1 MNGTFEF
8 LDYLI
13 FGLYAITI
21 LAIGLWVSRDKDGKQ
36 KNAED
41 YFLASKSLPWWAV
54 GTSLIAA
61 NISAEQFIGM
71 SGSGFAL
78 GLAIASYEWMAA
90 ITLLVVG
97 KYFLPIFIE
106 KGLYTIP
113 EFIEKR
119 FSTNLKTILA
129 IFWIALFVFVNLTTV
144 LFLGG
149 KALDTII
156 GVGDG
161 SILLNS
167 IIGLGLFAAAYSLWG
182 GLASVAW
189 TDVIQVVIL
198 IFGGLL
204 MTYFALANVTD
215 SGSFIDGMKYVYEK
229 APERFSM
236 ILSKGEIIKPNG
248 GDAWWDLPGLAV
260 LIGGIW
266 VANLYYWG
274 FNQYIIQRTLAAKS
288 LAEGQKGIVFAAF
301 LKLIIPVIVVLP
313 GIIAY
318 VMNLDDSGV
327 LTAASVDPGFIG
339 AAGNIANDNAA
350 PWLIKNFIPVGVKGL
365 ILAALAAAIVS
376 SLASMLNST
385 STIFTMDIYRS
396 HFNKNASDAQMVFV
410 GRITAVVALII
421 AIIIAP
427 QLGSLGQ
434 VFIFIQEYTGVVSP
448 GILAVFLM
456 GLFYK
461 KATNNA
467 AIWGA
472 ILSIPIAMY
481 FKVAP
486 TGWSD
491 ASIFVELPF
500 MHQMGYTCIAT
511 LAVIA
516 LISYLDGNKD
526 MDDYDNIMNDLSLNP
541 NSIPLLAGEV
551 VHADQ
556 NGKCADM
563 NLIIASLPD
572 VIPKAHIISSSGC
585 NAHED
590 NVHFNSEGY
599 RELGKRYAHKMIS
612 LLENKEI
619 ED

>member
-1 MNGTFEF
+1 MSGTFEL

-21 LAIGLWVSRDKDGKQ
+21 LGIGLWVSRDKKGKQ

-54 GTSLIAA
+54 GASLIAA

-119 FSTNLKTILA
+119 YSTNLKTILA

-236 ILSKGEIIKPNG
+236 ILSQGEIIKPNG

-260 LIGGIW
+260 LIGGMW

-318 VMNLDDSGV
+318 VMNIDDSGM
-327 LTAASVDPGFIG
+327 LTTASVDPGFIG
-339 AAGNIANDNAA
+339 AAGNFANDNAA

-385 STIFTMDIYRS
+385 STIFTMDIYKS
-396 HFNKNASDAQMVFV
+396 HFNKNASDAKMVSV
-410 GRITAVVALII
+410 GRITAVVALVI

-461 KATNNA
+461 KATNNG

-486 TGWSD
+486 KGWSD

-511 LAVIA
+511 LAIIA
-516 LISYLDGNKD
+516 LVSYLDGNQ
-526 MDDYDNIMNDLSLNP
+526 DDPKGINLTKKLFATNKTFNIGAFSV
-541 NSIPLLAGEV
+541 LLITAFLF
-551 VHADQ
+551 A
-556 NGKCADM
+556 M
-563 NLIIASLPD
+563 
-572 VIPKAHIISSSGC
+572 
-585 NAHED
+585 
-590 NVHFNSEGY
+590 FW
-599 RELGKRYAHKMIS
+599 
-612 LLENKEI
+612 
-619 ED
+619 